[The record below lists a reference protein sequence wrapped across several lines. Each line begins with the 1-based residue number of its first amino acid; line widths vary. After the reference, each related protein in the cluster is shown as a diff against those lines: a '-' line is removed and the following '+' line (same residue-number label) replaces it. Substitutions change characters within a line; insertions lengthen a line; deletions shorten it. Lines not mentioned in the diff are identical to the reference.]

1 MYNYSRKAL
10 LWACHNVRYFSRMVE
25 NNREGE
31 KKQLR
36 IMEKLINN
44 VFAANVASGTS
55 GTAPVTY
62 TQVTQH
68 GSEAKKGLA
77 SSIRPWQPGLEVAEG
92 SHHLGRGISG
102 LLSCGHKQQGHVDV
116 NVWPGA
122 EPPLG
127 QLGHNAR
134 EEGPPRPNNPA
145 ANQTQ

>member
-1 MYNYSRKAL
+1 MYRVYNYSRKAL
-10 LWACHNVRYFSRMVE
+10 LWACHNVHYFSRMVE

-92 SHHLGRGISG
+92 SHHPGRGISG
-102 LLSCGHKQQGHVDV
+102 LLGHCHKQQGLMDIKCPARCGASTGPA
-116 NVWPGA
+116 WP
-122 EPPLG
+122 
-127 QLGHNAR
+127 QC
-134 EEGPPRPNNPA
+134 
-145 ANQTQ
+145 